1 MSRPARTPIER
12 ADLRLGF
19 VSDRSC
25 FIESDVAEA
34 DAVWVNSGVG
44 RLCEALARRCANLTA
59 ALSRAPRRLAAHEM
73 PLDRTRVTLVP
84 MPWVSGIAGGFFQAR
99 SARKVLREVEAACD
113 ALIVQM
119 PFAAVGAL
127 ADPQSPRVYHVCAD
141 VRSIVKQSDRYRGLR
156 RLAAEGLAGHLD
168 RRQAGLIA
176 GRGARLVANGRDLL
190 RRYGADRGE
199 AVVSSTLLAEEVGSL
214 RRERPADAPWRVL
227 FVGFLRHEKG
237 IDVLLEA
244 FQRLLVDR
252 PDAELEIIGA
262 VDVHD
267 HGVGSQIQAAVG
279 RIGHRGTVRMQG
291 HLPFGPQLFRRY
303 AEADVCVVPSRSEG
317 TPRVLVEARA
327 FGCPVVA
334 SRVGGIPT
342 SIEDET
348 DGLLVPPG
356 DADAL
361 YRALLRLSGDT
372 DLRRRLIQAGF
383 ERARRTTVDHLAD
396 VLTTEAVRAVQ
407 QFSASGVVRAVGTS
421 QIL

>member
-1 MSRPARTPIER
+1 MSRSVSPSIDPAE
-12 ADLRLGF
+12 LRLGF

-25 FIESDVAEA
+25 YFESAPSD
-34 DAVWVNSGVG
+34 DGAVWVNSGVG
-44 RLCEALARRCANLTA
+44 RLCEALARRCAHLTA

-73 PLDRTRVTLVP
+73 PLSRRNTEVVP
-84 MPWVSGIAGGFFQAR
+84 MPWVSGIAEGFFQAR
-99 SARKVLREVEAACD
+99 SARRVLRRIEPDCD

-119 PFAAVGAL
+119 PFAAVAAL
-127 ADPQSPRVYHVCAD
+127 ANPRTPRVYHVCAD
-141 VRSIVKQSDRYRGLR
+141 VRSIVAESDRYRGWR
-156 RLAAEGLAGHLD
+156 RLAAAGLAGHLD
-168 RRQAGLIA
+168 RRQARLIA
-176 GRGARLVANGRDLL
+176 DRGARLVANGSDLL
-190 RRYGADRGE
+190 QRYGPERGR
-199 AVVSSTLLAEEVGSL
+199 AVVSSTLAAEEIGSL
-214 RRERPADAPWRVL
+214 RRERQADAPWRVL

-237 IDVLLEA
+237 IDVLLDA

-267 HGVGSQIQAAVG
+267 HGIDAQIQEAV
-279 RIGHRGTVRMQG
+279 RDIGARGAIRMQG

-342 SIEDET
+342 SIDDEV
-348 DGLLVPPG
+348 DGLLVPSG
-356 DADAL
+356 DAAAL
-361 YRALLRLSGDT
+361 HRALLRLSADLH
-372 DLRRRLIQAGF
+372 LRRRLVQAGF

-396 VLTTEAVRAVQ
+396 VLATEAVRAVQ
-407 QFSASGVVRAVGTS
+407 QFSAFGVVRPAGTS
-421 QIL
+421 HSS